1 MKENDSM
8 GKKKVLLLL
17 MTAAFA
23 GAVITGCGKNTS
35 EKESENKSTTE
46 QGENTKIQIPECEKM
61 DEELQAEFKEANSIQ
76 NLCEKYGSIQIDTS
90 FVYIDEKGKKSSGG
104 KSTEQY
110 AKGENEILSQN
121 ISDGYNFYQ
130 EGSKVSYSKY
140 NMGME
145 AEGENVTAETQ
156 PETSYMVDYSSD
168 AYIELYGDDMSGGIY
183 TGVEYAMQSGYKETK
198 DGYEIYEA
206 YDFGDGTGN
215 VITYYANKDKIV
227 EKCVSVTYPE
237 NAARYEDMVRELKI
251 GVDVSIK
258 PIEEFENG
266 QYTVTVVEKATGAQ
280 TQIKVPAGTDFYLG
294 VGDNEIVTR
303 DEAGTEMVNE
313 ERYDTSATIN
323 EDTTL
328 YIVESAADAEE
339 EEPIAR

>member
-1 MKENDSM
+1 M

-17 MTAAFA
+17 MTAAFV
-23 GAVITGCGKNTS
+23 GVSVTGCGKNS
-35 EKESENKSTTE
+35 SDKESENKSTIE
-46 QGENTKIQIPECEKM
+46 QEQKAAIQIPECEKM
-61 DEELQAEFKEANSIQ
+61 DEELQAEFEEANSIQ
-76 NLCEKYGSIQIDTS
+76 NLCEKYGSIQIDSS
-90 FVYIDEKGKKSSGG
+90 FVYIDENGKKSSGG
-104 KSTEQY
+104 KNSEQY
-110 AKGENEILSQN
+110 TKGENGILSQN
-121 ISDGYNFYQ
+121 ISDGYSSYQ
-130 EGSKVSYSKY
+130 EGNKVSYSKY
-140 NMGME
+140 NMAIAE
-145 AEGENVTAETQ
+145 EGESEAVEVQ

-206 YDFGDGTGN
+206 YDFGDGTGS

-227 EKCVSVTYPE
+227 EKCVSVTYPG
-237 NAARYEDMVRELKI
+237 NAARYEDMVRELKTGI
-251 GVDVSIK
+251 DVSIK
-258 PIEEFENG
+258 QMEEFENG

-280 TQIKVPAGTDFYLG
+280 TQIKVPAGTDFYFG

-313 ERYDTSATIN
+313 DRYDTSATIN

-339 EEPIAR
+339 EEPVAR